1 MEDMRIE
8 LANFLFVISY
18 MSYDIT
24 KIIYVKEDPVDA
36 ENVATFVID
45 TSNWKQPQTDDDIVR
60 ITTFIANIATQ
71 TLLKSQRHGA
81 NKFDVLVYME
91 NFKVGNL
98 NYKFVKYLADI
109 LKSLFPEKLRK
120 ATLIDPPKIFITSYE
135 IVKTFLDKPTRK
147 KVELISTKE
156 NKQIYVDV
164 IED

>member
-1 MEDMRIE
+1 MRIE

>member
-1 MEDMRIE
+1 
-8 LANFLFVISY
+8 

-24 KIIYVKEDPVDA
+24 KIIYMKEEPVDTD
-36 ENVATFVID
+36 NVATFVID
-45 TSNWKQPQTDDDIVR
+45 TNNWKQPQTDEEIVK
-60 ITTFIANIATQ
+60 ITTFIASVATQ
-71 TLLKSQRHGA
+71 TLLKSQKNGA

-98 NYKFVKYLADI
+98 NYKFIKYLADI

-120 ATLIDPPKIFITSYE
+120 ATIIDPPKIFITSYE

-156 NKQIYVDV
+156 NKQIYINND
-164 IED
+164 D

>member
-91 NFKVGNL
+91 NFKVG
-98 NYKFVKYLADI
+98 YLADI

-147 KVELISTKE
+147 KVELISTKD

>member
-1 MEDMRIE
+1 
-8 LANFLFVISY
+8 

-24 KIIYVKEDPVDA
+24 KIIYMKEELVSED
-36 ENVATFVID
+36 NVATFVID
-45 TSNWKQPQTDDDIVR
+45 TNNWKQPQTDEEIVK
-60 ITTFIANIATQ
+60 ITTFIASIATQ
-71 TLLKSQRHGA
+71 TLLKSQKNGA

-98 NYKFVKYLADI
+98 NYKFIKYLADI

-120 ATLIDPPKIFITSYE
+120 ATIIDPPKIFITSYE

-156 NKQIYVDV
+156 NKQIYIDN
-164 IED
+164 DD

>member
-1 MEDMRIE
+1 
-8 LANFLFVISY
+8 

-24 KIIYVKEDPVDA
+24 KLIYVKEDPVDA
-36 ENVATFVID
+36 DNVATFVID
-45 TSNWKQPQTDDDIVR
+45 TSNWKQPQTDEDIVS

-71 TLLKSQRHGA
+71 TLLKSQKHGS

-91 NFKVGNL
+91 NFKIGNL

-109 LKSLFPEKLRK
+109 LKSLFPEKLRR

-147 KVELISTKE
+147 KLELISTKD
-156 NKQIYVDV
+156 NKPIYFDQ